1 MAYEIKLKNSV
12 GATVTVDLET
22 EDIDYVLK
30 QLRTYIDHYDIIK
43 IKRVP
48 GIDRSCV
55 AVSLVAGSD
64 Q

>member
-30 QLRTYIDHYDIIK
+30 QLRTYIDHYVIIK
-43 IKRVP
+43 LNVY
-48 GIDRSCV
+48 
-55 AVSLVAGSD
+55 LL
-64 Q
+64 

>member
-48 GIDRSCV
+48 AIDRSCV
-55 AVSLVAGSD
+55 AVFVGAESH